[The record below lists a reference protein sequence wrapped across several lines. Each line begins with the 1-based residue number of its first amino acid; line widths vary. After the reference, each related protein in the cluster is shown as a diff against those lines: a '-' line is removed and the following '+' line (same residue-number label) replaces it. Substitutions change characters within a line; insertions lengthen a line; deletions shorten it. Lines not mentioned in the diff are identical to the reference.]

1 MPLPSSGQI
10 SINDIR
16 NEIGTSNGS
25 LGYLSDQAE
34 FLPPDAMSDFYSYN
48 AYSFYAGGWALAGP
62 CSYDYYDIYLRAN
75 GEYYGS
81 NDGGSSYTLM
91 YSLNE
96 NWYEYL
102 YYDFFFDAN
111 VYRWY
116 SINST
121 STVLTDEGNFL
132 SSC

>member
-1 MPLPSSGQI
+1 MTGLLILSWILFLFFGGIFCLFMDHISTPPEITHLNLPQKTEQSDLAWHTDYV
-10 SINDIR
+10 ND
-16 NEIGTSNGS
+16 
-25 LGYLSDQAE
+25 D
-34 FLPPDAMSDFYSYN
+34 
-48 AYSFYAGGWALAGP
+48 
-62 CSYDYYDIYLRAN
+62 
-75 GEYYGS
+75 
-81 NDGGSSYTLM
+81 GSSYTLM

-96 NWYEYL
+96 NWFEYL

-132 SSC
+132 SPC